1 MTKRPAIA
9 PMAARPQAEKRVL
22 VLTHSHPALSRGGAE
37 MSASALSAAVGGSLG
52 WKSWL
57 LGCSREPEGARAGS
71 CITQPFGDNSYLYSA
86 GPFNWFAFANRDKN
100 FPGAFAAMLREV
112 RPDILHFHHYL
123 IFGVDA
129 FLIARQTLPNCK
141 IVLTLHEYQAI
152 CNHYGQMIK
161 TDGDVLCHQASPRD
175 CNHCFPK
182 YSRADFFLRQT
193 YIQRF
198 FDLVDSFISPSQFL
212 ADRYIAWGVPAAKM
226 TVLENIV
233 GPAPA
238 DIARPA
244 NNSTLRIGFF
254 GQTTRLKGIN
264 VLLDAAEMLDDD
276 VAVVFDVYGD
286 DSDQP
291 DEFREEFAVRR
302 KEAGRRVRFH
312 GAYDNRRVD
321 ALMQQ
326 VDVVLVASIWWEN
339 SPVVIQEAIRNR
351 RPVICSN
358 IGGMAEK
365 IRPGRDGWHLTPGD
379 PTELAALVT
388 RLAADRVEVT
398 AMAASLRDPVAPS
411 VTVDAHLALYGG
423 LLAAK

>member
-1 MTKRPAIA
+1 MS
-9 PMAARPQAEKRVL
+9 AA
-22 VLTHSHPALSRGGAE
+22 ALSQAIGD
-37 MSASALSAAVGGSLG
+37 SDG
-52 WKSWL
+52 WQTWL
-57 LGCSREPEGARAGS
+57 MGCSREPEAARAGS

-100 FPGAFAAMLREV
+100 FPNAFAEVLREI

-129 FLIARQTLPNCK
+129 FLVARQVLPDCK

-161 TDGDVLCHQASPRD
+161 TGGDVLCHESSPRD

-182 YSRADFFLRQT
+182 YSRSDFFLRQT

-212 ADRYIAWGVPAAKM
+212 ADRYIAWGVPPAKM

-233 GPAPA
+233 RAAPA
-238 DIARPA
+238 QITHPDGTGA
-244 NNSTLRIGFF
+244 LRIGFF

-264 VLLDAAEMLDDD
+264 VVFTAADMLDDD
-276 VAVVFDVYGD
+276 VAVVFDIHGD

-291 DEFREEFAVRR
+291 DEFRAEFAKRR
-302 KEAGRRVRFH
+302 KKADRRVRFH

-326 VDVVLVASIWWEN
+326 VDVVVVASIWWEN

-351 RPVICSN
+351 RPVICSD

-365 IRPGRDGWHLTPGD
+365 IRPGRDGWHLTAGD
-379 PTELAALVT
+379 AAELAAIVT
-388 RLAADRVEVT
+388 RLAANRAEVT
-398 AMAASLRDPVAPS
+398 AMVASMRAAVAPQ
-411 VTVDAHLALYGG
+411 VTVDAHLALYDG
-423 LLAAK
+423 LFDGT

>member
-1 MTKRPAIA
+1 MSKKPTNPLAEMPA
-9 PMAARPQAEKRVL
+9 KRVL
-22 VLTHSHPALSRGGAE
+22 VLTHAHPALSRGGAE
-37 MSASALSAAVGGSLG
+37 MSAAALSQAVGGSAG
-52 WKSWL
+52 WQTWL
-57 LGCSREPEGARAGS
+57 MGCSREPESARAGS

-100 FPGAFAAMLREV
+100 FPKAFAEMLREV
-112 RPDILHFHHYL
+112 RPDIRHFHHYL

-129 FLIARQTLPNCK
+129 FLIARQVLPDCK

-161 TDGDVLCHQASPRD
+161 TDGDVLCHESSPRD
-175 CNHCFPK
+175 CNQCFPK

-198 FDLVDSFISPSQFL
+198 FDLVDSFVSPSRFL
-212 ADRYIAWGVPAAKM
+212 ADRYTAWGVPAAKM

-233 GPAPA
+233 RAAPA
-238 DIARPA
+238 EIARPDG
-244 NNSTLRIGFF
+244 TGMLRIGFF

-264 VLLDAAEMLDDD
+264 VVLSAADLLDDD
-276 VAVVFDVYGD
+276 VGVVFDIHGD

-291 DEFREEFAVRR
+291 DEFRAEFAKRR
-302 KEAGRRVRFH
+302 KKAGRRVRFH

-326 VDVVLVASIWWEN
+326 VDVVVVPSIWWEN

-351 RPVICSN
+351 RPVICSD

-365 IRPGRDGWHLTPGD
+365 IIPGRDGWHLTVGD
-379 PTELAALVT
+379 AAELAGIVT
-388 RLAADRVEVT
+388 RLASNRGEVV
-398 AMAASLRDPVAPS
+398 AMVASMRAAVAPQ

-423 LLAAK
+423 LLEAR

>member
-1 MTKRPAIA
+1 MSKRPAKPAVEA
-9 PMAARPQAEKRVL
+9 PEKRVL
-22 VLTHSHPALSRGGAE
+22 VLTHAHPALSRGGAE
-37 MSASALSAAVGGSLG
+37 MSAAALSHAIGGSAG
-52 WKSWL
+52 WQTWL
-57 LGCSREPEGARAGS
+57 MGCSREPEAARAGS
-71 CITQPFGDNSYLYSA
+71 CITQPFGDDSYLYSA

-100 FPGAFAAMLREV
+100 FPKAFADMLREI

-129 FLIARQTLPNCK
+129 FLIARQVLPDCK

-161 TDGDVLCHQASPRD
+161 TGGDVLCYESSPRD

-198 FDLVDSFISPSQFL
+198 FDLVDQFISPSQFL
-212 ADRYIAWGVPAAKM
+212 ADRYIAWGLPAAKI
-226 TVLENIV
+226 TILENIV
-233 GPAPA
+233 RAAPA
-238 DIARPA
+238 EISHPDPA
-244 NNSTLRIGFF
+244 GVLRIGFF

-264 VLLDAAEMLDDD
+264 VVLNAADMLEDD
-276 VAVVFDVYGD
+276 VAVVFDIHGD

-291 DEFREEFAVRR
+291 DEFRAEFAKRR
-302 KEAGRRVRFH
+302 KKAGRNVRFH

-326 VDVVLVASIWWEN
+326 VDVVVVPSIWWEN

-351 RPVICSN
+351 RPVICSDL
-358 IGGMAEK
+358 GGMAEK
-365 IRPGRDGWHLTPGD
+365 IVPGRDGWHVTAGD
-379 PTELAALVT
+379 ANGLAAVVA
-388 RLAADRVEVT
+388 RLAANRAEVI
-398 AMAASLRDPVAPS
+398 AMVATMRAAVAPQ

-423 LLAAK
+423 LLEVK

>member
-1 MTKRPAIA
+1 MSKRPAK
-9 PMAARPQAEKRVL
+9 PVVEVPEKRVL
-22 VLTHSHPALSRGGAE
+22 VLTHAHPALSRGGAE
-37 MSASALSAAVGGSLG
+37 MSAAALSDAIGGSAG
-52 WKSWL
+52 WQTWL
-57 LGCSREPEGARAGS
+57 MGCSREPEAARAGN

-100 FPGAFAAMLREV
+100 FPKAFADVLREI

-129 FLIARQTLPNCK
+129 FLIARQVLPDCK

-161 TDGDVLCHQASPRD
+161 TSGDVLCHEATPRD
-175 CNHCFPK
+175 CNHCFPQ

-198 FDLVDSFISPSQFL
+198 FDLVDQFISPSQFL

-226 TVLENIV
+226 IVLENIV
-233 GPAPA
+233 RAAPA
-238 DIARPA
+238 EITRPDNA
-244 NNSTLRIGFF
+244 GVLRIGFF

-264 VLLDAAEMLDDD
+264 VVLNAADLLEDD
-276 VAVVFDVYGD
+276 VAMVFDIHGD

-291 DEFREEFAVRR
+291 DEFRAEFAKRR
-302 KEAGRRVRFH
+302 KKAGRNVRFH

-326 VDVVLVASIWWEN
+326 VDVVVVPSIWWEN

-351 RPVICSN
+351 RPVICSDL
-358 IGGMAEK
+358 GGMAEK
-365 IRPGRDGWHLTPGD
+365 ILPGRDGWHVTAGD
-379 PTELAALVT
+379 AAGLAAIVA
-388 RLAADRVEVT
+388 RLAANRAEVT
-398 AMAASLRDPVAPS
+398 AMVASMRLAVVPQ
-411 VTVDAHLALYGG
+411 VTVDAHLQLYGE
-423 LLAAK
+423 LLEVK

>member
-1 MTKRPAIA
+1 MSKRPAKLPA
-9 PMAARPQAEKRVL
+9 ETSEKRVL
-22 VLTHSHPALSRGGAE
+22 VLTHAHPALSRGGAE
-37 MSASALSAAVGGSLG
+37 MSAAALSQAIGGSAG
-52 WKSWL
+52 WQTWL
-57 LGCSREPEGARAGS
+57 MGCSREPEAARAGS

-100 FPGAFAAMLREV
+100 FPAAFATVLREI

-129 FLIARQTLPNCK
+129 FLIARQILPDCK

-161 TDGDVLCHQASPRD
+161 TGGDVLCHEASPRD

-226 TVLENIV
+226 IVLENIV
-233 GPAPA
+233 RAAPA
-238 DIARPA
+238 EIIRPDG
-244 NNSTLRIGFF
+244 SDTLRIGFF

-264 VLLDAAEMLDDD
+264 VVLNAADMLEDD
-276 VAVVFDVYGD
+276 VAVVFDIHGD

-291 DEFREEFAVRR
+291 DEFRAEFAKRR
-302 KEAGRRVRFH
+302 KKAGRNVRFH

-326 VDVVLVASIWWEN
+326 VDVVVVPSIWWEN

-351 RPVICSN
+351 RPVICSD

-365 IRPGRDGWHLTPGD
+365 IRSGRDGWHLTTAD
-379 PTELAALVT
+379 AAELAAIVT
-388 RLAADRVEVT
+388 RLASNRDEVA
-398 AMAASLRDPVAPS
+398 AMVGSMRPAAPPQ

-423 LLAAK
+423 LLG